1 MLTLGCSANR
11 VTVDTLKMEVIL
23 GIDRLDYMKGIPHKL
38 KAFDASPMKAPLLF
52 LNGDD
57 R

>member
-1 MLTLGCSANR
+1 MHDCKLQI
-11 VTVDTLKMEVIL
+11 EVIL